1 LLRRLAGV
9 GLVFCILPAN
19 VVGLPLC
26 LVAWMLAS
34 RDLAKIRA
42 GLMDRGGRWE
52 ATDAREAAT
61 LGMIVTAL
69 YAALGVAVYLL
80 LVMGLPP
87 TR

>member
-1 LLRRLAGV
+1 V
-9 GLVFCILPAN
+9 GLLCCILPAN

-26 LVAWMLAS
+26 LIVWVLAG

-52 ATDAREAAT
+52 ATDAREAAV
-61 LGMIVTAL
+61 LGMSITAL
-69 YAALGVAVYLL
+69 YAALGLAAYFLGI
-80 LVMGLPP
+80 MTLPP